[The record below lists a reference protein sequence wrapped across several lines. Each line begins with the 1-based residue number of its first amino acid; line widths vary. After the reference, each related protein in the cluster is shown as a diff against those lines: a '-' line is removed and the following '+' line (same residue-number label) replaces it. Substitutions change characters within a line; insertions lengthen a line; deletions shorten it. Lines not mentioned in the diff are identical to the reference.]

1 MEVIM
6 IKAFMIDLD
15 GVVYRGDTVRE
26 GSKEFFEYLKANSI
40 PHCVVTN
47 HSSFHRKYYSQKL
60 KRMGIEVSVDYIVS
74 TPYEVAIR
82 VKDIGYHKAF
92 IIGRQGL
99 IDELF
104 DIGCYVTDEPDV
116 VIVGYDER
124 YDFQKV
130 TKAIRWV
137 LKGKPLWVVNPDRL
151 LPKEDG
157 FYPDS
162 GSLAAPIVYATEV
175 QPVYFGKPNTHIFEM
190 ALDIMKSRA
199 DETVMIGDTYETD
212 IVGAKNSGIKS
223 IYIEGIQSN
232 PKIDLKPDYT
242 FKNLGEVLEKIDEIL
257 SERK

>member
-1 MEVIM
+1 M

-15 GVVYRGDTVRE
+15 GVVYKGDTVRK
-26 GSKEFFEYLKANSI
+26 GAKDFFNYLNKNSI
-40 PHCVVTN
+40 SHCVVTN

-60 KRMGIEVSVDYIVS
+60 KRMGIDVPMENVVS
-74 TPYEVAIR
+74 TPYEVAME
-82 VKDIGYHKAF
+82 VKKLGYHKSF

-104 DIGCYVTDEPDV
+104 DAECYAIDEPDV

-124 YDFQKV
+124 YDFSKI

-162 GSLAAPIVYATEV
+162 GSLAATIVYATKAE
-175 QPVYFGKPNTHIFEM
+175 PVYFGKPNSHIFKM
-190 ALDIMKSRA
+190 ALDLMKTTT
-199 DETVMIGDTYETD
+199 DKTIMIGDTYETD
-212 IVGAKNSGIKS
+212 IVGAKRAGIRS
-223 IYIEGIQSN
+223 IYIEGIEPN
-232 PKIDLKPDYT
+232 PQVKLKPDYT
-242 FKNLGEVLEKIDEIL
+242 FMDLSEVLENIEMIL
-257 SERK
+257 EEEK

>member
-1 MEVIM
+1 MTR
-6 IKAFMIDLD
+6 AFMIDLD
-15 GVVYRGDTVRE
+15 GVVYKGDTIRE
-26 GSKEFFEYLKANSI
+26 GAKEFFEYIKARSI

-60 KRMGIEVSVDYIVS
+60 KRMGIEVPMDYIVS
-74 TPYEVAIR
+74 TPYEVAMH
-82 VKDIGYHKAF
+82 VKSMGYHKAF
-92 IIGRQGL
+92 VIGRQGL

-104 DIGCYVTDEPDV
+104 DVGCYVTDEPDV

-124 YDFQKV
+124 YDFQKI

-137 LKGKPLWVVNPDRL
+137 LNGKPLWVVNPDRL

-162 GSLAAPIVYATEV
+162 GSLAAPVVYATGV
-175 QPVYFGKPNTHIFEM
+175 NPVYFGKPNTHIFEM
-190 ALDIMKSRA
+190 ALGIMKSKA

-212 IVGAKNSGIKS
+212 IVGAKRAGIKS

-232 PKIDLKPDYT
+232 PKIESKPDYT
-242 FKNLGEVLEKIDEIL
+242 FKNLKEVLNKIDEIL
-257 SERK
+257 SDEK